1 MYNIETKID
10 FYTFSFKLP
19 MMQQKGL
26 LFNMYIL
33 YNEYCIISTIKDHEL
48 TFHYAMF
55 GGSVTFEN

>member
-26 LFNMYIL
+26 LFNTYFIMSIALLVL
-33 YNEYCIISTIKDHEL
+33 YRAMSSHSTMPCLVE
-48 TFHYAMF
+48 A
-55 GGSVTFEN
+55 